1 MPTNISKNI
10 LTIHY
15 PINNSFSVLTKHN
28 ISKDENSYIIT
39 LHFYT
44 PIYILISLCNSIP
57 EREDEV
63 VNILGLRIKQFNRL
77 YANNGKI

>member
-1 MPTNISKNI
+1 M
-10 LTIHY
+10 
-15 PINNSFSVLTKHN
+15 
-28 ISKDENSYIIT
+28 IT